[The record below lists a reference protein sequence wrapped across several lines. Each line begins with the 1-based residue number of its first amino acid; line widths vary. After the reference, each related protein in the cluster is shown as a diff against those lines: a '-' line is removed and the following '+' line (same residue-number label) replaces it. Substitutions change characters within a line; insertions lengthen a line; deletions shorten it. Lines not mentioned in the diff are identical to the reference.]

1 MWTTGRE
8 LSTLVM
14 SLLLKQPRVLSR
26 RLELTNIS
34 LSVSSPPYSLSS
46 KRDQGT
52 RCPMRLHELSP
63 VRMRSL
69 GQKGHVVT
77 QKRKVISQME
87 RPLNASS
94 MNRICAEASCSSPVI
109 TPRNPNT
116 GHLVDVSCQKLLR
129 LDWGRPLGSQPLPRS
144 LTLLLVPP
152 RARWWDLNTIDIVL
166 WLQDIASRQ
175 TDIVEGRAGGDPRQG
190 RR

>member
-1 MWTTGRE
+1 
-8 LSTLVM
+8 
-14 SLLLKQPRVLSR
+14 
-26 RLELTNIS
+26 
-34 LSVSSPPYSLSS
+34 
-46 KRDQGT
+46 
-52 RCPMRLHELSP
+52 MRLHELSP

-116 GHLVDVSCQKLLR
+116 GHLVDVSCSG
-129 LDWGRPLGSQPLPRS
+129 WTGAGRWAASLSRAPDPAARS
-144 LTLLLVPP
+144 A